1 MTFGRLTL
9 LVTFGMFTGV
19 VALVAGEPPAPGTS
33 RAGVIAE
40 YGPPAGVVLI
50 GTREILTY
58 ADGRVV
64 LENGVVKSFEPKVA
78 IKAGTPSPGP
88 AASRPSGGPVSATKG
103 ASGGWLGD
111 LEEAKALAAEQ
122 NKPILFLFTGDMSTC
137 PSGAR
142 FNQLI
147 GSNSSFARTMSSEFV
162 MLRYNL
168 SEQANTP
175 ETPYEYGGPEY
186 RRFQEMQSLRSTLFS
201 TNNVPAMAII
211 SADGKRSIE
220 VDLSEP
226 TSVAGYNDMV
236 NGTIRAV
243 NAVKSSPMKN
253 NKSLSAVVQ
262 KLNFSYIAIFALVVI
277 WGVKRF
283 TR

>member
-1 MTFGRLTL
+1 M
-9 LVTFGMFTGV
+9 
-19 VALVAGEPPAPGTS
+19 
-33 RAGVIAE
+33 IAE
-40 YGPPAGVVLI
+40 YGRPAGIVQI
-50 GTREILTY
+50 GTKEILTY
-58 ADGRVV
+58 AEGRVV
-64 LENGVVKSFEPKVA
+64 LENGVVKNFESKVA
-78 IKAGTPSPGP
+78 IKAGTPSSE
-88 AASRPSGGPVSATKG
+88 ATVLRPSGGPVLATKG
-103 ASGGWLGD
+103 TSGGWLGD
-111 LEEAKALAAEQ
+111 LDEAKAQAAKQ

-137 PSGAR
+137 PSGTR
-142 FNQLI
+142 FNQVI
-147 GSNSSFARTMSSEFV
+147 GSNSTFARTMSSEFV

-186 RRFQEMQSLRSTLFS
+186 RKFQEMMSLRSTLFS

-211 SADGKRSIE
+211 SADGRYSIE

-226 TSVAGYNDMV
+226 TSVAGYHDMS

-243 NAVKSSPMKN
+243 NAVKSSPMKD
-253 NKSLSAVVQ
+253 NKSLKAVVK
-262 KLNFSYIAIFALVVI
+262 KLNFYYIAIFAVFII